1 MQLLFQQSSAAC
13 MILLRSFSLKTARSP
28 VPLLRRILLR
38 IPPLLHPRMKRP
50 FRSTSPTHPCR
61 RLQRIPPHPEVLTDE
76 EYLAPPVSA
85 GPSPK
90 INEHGV
96 PDPAL
101 RHILRC
107 LRMKSASRPRLQP
120 SVSGAGNGR
129 RNFGSLAESHQLISD
144 LLEKAEE
151 ENMRLRAQLKPS
163 AWAR

>member
-1 MQLLFQQSSAAC
+1 

-76 EYLAPPVSA
+76 EYLAPPAPA

-101 RHILRC
+101 RPHHEL
-107 LRMKSASRPRLQP
+107 STDEEYPRPRLQP

-129 RNFGSLAESHQLISD
+129 RNFSLWPGLTNSSPICWRKPKRRTCGCGAVEAWSSSERALRRK
-144 LLEKAEE
+144 KAY
-151 ENMRLRAQLKPS
+151 
-163 AWAR
+163 